1 MFWSWCYIVVVQIM
15 ICMMTM
21 AGRRAL
27 GFSMVR
33 QLSRNNRNGVR
44 TSCNVDGKM
53 NEKQKTSSFFHQ
65 NKWSGGC
72 LYHGSS
78 SEEEDTIF
86 ALSTGPIMYSA
97 TGISVIR
104 LSGSKSHEV
113 LKTLLG
119 DNQSLP
125 PLRKACVRYLYSN
138 TDDDSTMM
146 DQAMVLRFQ
155 GPSSFTGEDMVEL
168 HCHGSRAVTTTVLE
182 TLSKLIRPAERGEF
196 TQRAYSAGK
205 LNLLQVEALADLLAS
220 DTKTQAQLA
229 LKQYNGNLYTL
240 YTNWQTKLTKA
251 LAHTEAVLD
260 FGEEDL
266 DDADAWTDDLLHM
279 LSVLK
284 RDMEQHLNCRVGE
297 LIRDGLRVAIVGPPN
312 AGKSSL
318 LNCLGQEDVAIV
330 SPIAGTTRDVVSL
343 DLELQGIRVTLYD
356 TAGLRSSTTDVI
368 EEQGIQ
374 RTQQI
379 TQQAQIILCLQDITT
394 SENGDNNEDWQSM
407 ISPNLP
413 TTQQQH
419 KNNVFMIYNK
429 ADLNSST
436 EIKEKTLPNF
446 IDTDENVFEISCQ
459 TQQGIPE
466 LIQRL
471 TYVVQQSIQ
480 NSSGDNNDG
489 GEEVVLTRQR
499 HRIHVENAL
508 ESLNKFFQLSVDGIT
523 CMDLAA
529 EELRCAN
536 THLGRILGATDVE
549 EVLDVLFADFCI
561 GK

>member
-1 MFWSWCYIVVVQIM
+1 
-15 ICMMTM
+15 MMTT
-21 AGRRAL
+21 GRRAL

-33 QLSRNNRNGVR
+33 QLSRSSRNSIPT
-44 TSCNVDGKM
+44 TSCGVVWNMD
-53 NEKQKTSSFFHQ
+53 ELRKTSPSFHQ
-65 NKWSGGC
+65 NEWSSSC
-72 LYHGSS
+72 LYHSSGSGSSSSSSS

-104 LSGSKSHEV
+104 LSGPKSHQV

-119 DNQSLP
+119 ENQSLP
-125 PLRKACVRYLYSN
+125 PLRKACVRYLYST
-138 TDDDSTMM
+138 TDNSMM

-182 TLSKLIRPAERGEF
+182 TLSELIRPAERGEF

-205 LNLLQVEALADLLAS
+205 LNLLQVEALADLLSS

-266 DDADAWTDDLLHM
+266 DDADAWSDDLLHM
-279 LSVLK
+279 LSLLQQ
-284 RDMEQHLNCRVGE
+284 DMQQHLNCRVGE

-379 TQQAQIILCLQDITT
+379 TQQAQIILCLQDITST
-394 SENGDNNEDWQSM
+394 ENDNNEDWQSM

-413 TTQQQH
+413 TNQQH
-419 KNNVFMIYNK
+419 TNNVFMIYNK
-429 ADLNSST
+429 ADLLSST
-436 EIKEKTLPNF
+436 KTQKEKLPTF

-471 TYVVQQSIQ
+471 THVVQQSIQ
-480 NSSGDNNDG
+480 NSSGNND

-508 ESLNKFFQLSVDGIT
+508 ESLNKFFQLSTDGIT